1 MTIRAYVALA
11 CWPQCRE
18 HEELNMDMELTPRI
32 ELLDGRVVINPYELL
47 SRSRARE
54 GDVVVLSGTLLEGFG
69 NLYSDLDL
77 YVIGERLPKKAP
89 GVPAT
94 LVVREDGRV
103 RRINETLA
111 ISTHILLDV
120 QYYTFRELDT
130 LARSLNTLYQ
140 ESRQS
145 TRIFRKSL
153 HHEDEDLIHKL
164 LTGQVLQDG
173 GGQFDPHGIFDRA
186 KFCFLK
192 YRNESGGYA
201 EFRDL
206 VGSWTAGD
214 LDTCLYNMRTYLISQ
229 ISGMMFLAGNTN
241 PRPKW
246 FVRRLA
252 SLGSQYAE
260 LRNGVMQW
268 MSSPLGTDVQKRKA
282 VEMACELIDQTFCH
296 ARSLLDTN
304 PLYFSAEQA
313 LAITEQEFA
322 DQAMQDRDAQAER
335 LLLRRMFNASEA
347 PLLAQLLGP
356 SQRMLRVDRS
366 YAPARGLNGEMPG

>member
-1 MTIRAYVALA
+1 
-11 CWPQCRE
+11 
-18 HEELNMDMELTPRI
+18 MDMELSPRI
-32 ELLDGRVVINPYELL
+32 ELLGGRVVINPFELL
-47 SRSRARE
+47 SRSRAKE

-77 YVIGERLPKKAP
+77 YVISERLPKKAP
-89 GVPAT
+89 GVPTT
-94 LVVREDGRV
+94 LVLREDGRV

-111 ISTHILLDV
+111 ISTNILLDV

-130 LARSLNTLYQ
+130 LARSLHTLYQ
-140 ESRQS
+140 ESRLS
-145 TRIFRKSL
+145 TRIYRKTL

-164 LTGQVLQDG
+164 LTGKVLQNSAAD
-173 GGQFDPHGIFDRA
+173 FKPREIFDRA

-206 VGSWTAGD
+206 MGSWSAGD

-229 ISGMMFLAGNTN
+229 VSAMMFLAGNSN

-252 SLGSQYAE
+252 SLEPQFSE

-268 MSSPLGTDVQKRKA
+268 MNAPQGTDAQKRKA
-282 VEMACELIDQTFCH
+282 VETACELIDLTFSH
-296 ARSLLDTN
+296 ARNLLTTN
-304 PLYFSAEQA
+304 PQYFSVEQA
-313 LAITEQEFA
+313 LMLTEQNFA
-322 DQAMQDRDAQAER
+322 EHAVQDRDAQAER
-335 LLLRRMFNASEA
+335 QLLRRMFSDSES

-356 SQRMLRVDRS
+356 SHRMLRVDTS
-366 YAPARGLNGEMPG
+366 YAPAH